1 MKKPALSLLCF
12 LLSIATFSQY
22 KKEVVLK
29 WAPGSLSVGKLTLG
43 GEYGFKRKNS
53 VEFIIGVPVA
63 KNHHLQ
69 YDNNTSDL
77 SSKAFSSLLGYRHY
91 FGKKPVAGFYIEPY
105 FKYLHHQASGMLEGE
120 LNGENAKFQSQT
132 DYKGIGVGA
141 QLGVQIKIAKIFRLD
156 LFILGPEANS
166 AKFSAI
172 ATDIASSIPWT
183 LVEANEAENDIR
195 EVLKN
200 IPIVGDKIEIQ
211 VDEANKTVI
220 TRYNGF
226 VPGFRFGA
234 SIGVKL

>member
-1 MKKPALSLLCF
+1 MKKTALFVFYF
-12 LLSIATFSQY
+12 LLSLAAFSQY

-43 GEYGFKRKNS
+43 AEYGFKKKNS
-53 VEFIIGVPVA
+53 IEFIIGVPVA
-63 KNHHLQ
+63 KNHRLE
-69 YDNNTSDL
+69 YDNNVSDL
-77 SSKAFSSLLGYRHY
+77 TSKAFSSLLGYRHY

-105 FKYLHHQASGMLEGE
+105 LKYLHHQASGILEGE
-120 LNGENAKFQSQT
+120 LDGETAKFQTQT
-132 DYKGIGVGA
+132 DYKGIGLGA

-166 AKFSAI
+166 ANFSAS

-183 LVEANEAENDIR
+183 MVDANEAKNDVR
-195 EVLKN
+195 EVLKD
-200 IPIVGDKIEIQ
+200 IPIVGKNIEIE
-211 VDEANKTVI
+211 VDQANKTVT
-220 TRYNGF
+220 TRYHGF

>member
-1 MKKPALSLLCF
+1 
-12 LLSIATFSQY
+12 
-22 KKEVVLK
+22 
-29 WAPGSLSVGKLTLG
+29 
-43 GEYGFKRKNS
+43 
-53 VEFIIGVPVA
+53 
-63 KNHHLQ
+63 
-69 YDNNTSDL
+69 
-77 SSKAFSSLLGYRHY
+77 
-91 FGKKPVAGFYIEPY
+91 
-105 FKYLHHQASGMLEGE
+105 LEGE
-120 LNGENAKFQSQT
+120 LNGENAKFQTQT

-141 QLGVQIKIAKIFRLD
+141 QLGVQIKVAKIFRLD

-183 LVEANEAENDIR
+183 LVEANEAENDIK

-211 VDEANKTVI
+211 VDQANKTVI